1 MFLRCIVFSF
11 IITCALKGQ
20 GNLEKGIEYYN
31 NRQDGSIKSTAVTTH
46 INNAIN
52 IFKVAINN
60 PSTEAEAALYL
71 MKSYY
76 FRGKYV
82 HKDVDKKKKDFNNG
96 KDLGEKYIDRF
107 PNSAAFRFW
116 YLVNLGS
123 WSEIYGVIAAARE
136 GVADLMR
143 EHSKVIISLDPEYE
157 HGAGYFL
164 LGV

>member
-1 MFLRCIVFSF
+1 MFLRCIVFSL

-31 NRQDGSIKSTAVTTH
+31 NRQDGSIKSTAVNTH

-76 FRGKYV
+76 FRAKYV
-82 HKDVDKKKKDFNNG
+82 HKDVDKKKEDFNNG
-96 KDLGEKYIDRF
+96 KK
-107 PNSAAFRFW
+107 
-116 YLVNLGS
+116 
-123 WSEIYGVIAAARE
+123 
-136 GVADLMR
+136 
-143 EHSKVIISLDPEYE
+143 
-157 HGAGYFL
+157 
-164 LGV
+164 

>member
-1 MFLRCIVFSF
+1 MFLRCIVFSL

-20 GNLEKGIEYYN
+20 GNVEKGIEYYN

-82 HKDVDKKKKDFNNG
+82 HKDVDKKKKDFNNLLFDND
-96 KDLGEKYIDRF
+96 KVDYFNRELKITYI
-107 PNSAAFRFW
+107 
-116 YLVNLGS
+116 
-123 WSEIYGVIAAARE
+123 
-136 GVADLMR
+136 
-143 EHSKVIISLDPEYE
+143 EY
-157 HGAGYFL
+157 F
-164 LGV
+164 